1 MILISILL
9 SGIGGTALM
18 TAFINILAYLTK
30 KPIRV
35 VRILGTMATNGT
47 TPYKGLSEKLKS
59 RIVGIS
65 LHYLIGIIWAALFVI
80 LWHYHVGKPNLYYS
94 LIFGF
99 VCGVLAMLGWRFHFY
114 VHSNPPAI
122 PLRAFLLALLCGHV
136 VFGIGMMEA
145 YNLLN

>member
-18 TAFINILAYLTK
+18 TSFINILAYLTK

-47 TPYKGLSEKLKS
+47 TPDKGLSEKLNS

-80 LWHYHVGKPNLYYS
+80 L
-94 LIFGF
+94 
-99 VCGVLAMLGWRFHFY
+99 
-114 VHSNPPAI
+114 
-122 PLRAFLLALLCGHV
+122 
-136 VFGIGMMEA
+136 
-145 YNLLN
+145 